1 MVYQTDYP
9 EEDKRLNEMINQKD
23 ENKLKYIMR
32 KASDKE
38 LMLLFDI
45 FVAEIKDRLKQKEA
59 KEKW

>member
-1 MVYQTDYP
+1 
-9 EEDKRLNEMINQKD
+9 MINQKD

-45 FVAEIKDRLKQKEA
+45 FVAEIKDRLKQTEA
-59 KEKW
+59 KEK